1 MTVHV
6 IRNCCNR
13 FIIKQNI
20 LVLFCLR
27 VGGREKI
34 RERREFFFQPPSE
47 SLNTGYNVIYR
58 PFFSCKEGWDGGR
71 SCTAFHF
78 AWKKK
83 KKKKGKKVL
92 FSVIFI
98 FGRYT
103 VLHFQHRHIFPYA
116 TFLLNNNTSILQSS
130 TLLCRFFRNKRSP
143 LPTLPSLASPSR
155 WVFSKTGIYRGQA
168 VSRELCHREN
178 SLARRAFK
186 GAVDTA
192 NELKSRTICRC
203 KHSPLG

>member
-1 MTVHV
+1 MWYEIVVTDSSSSRTFLCYFV
-6 IRNCCNR
+6 
-13 FIIKQNI
+13 FE
-20 LVLFCLR
+20 L
-27 VGGREKI
+27 GGEKKL
-34 RERREFFFQPPSE
+34 EKGESFSFSLPPSPLTRGTTWYIDLFFPVRRGGME
-47 SLNTGYNVIYR
+47 DGRVLPFISL
-58 PFFSCKEGWDGGR
+58 E
-71 SCTAFHF
+71 
-78 AWKKK
+78 KK

-155 WVFSKTGIYRGQA
+155 WVF
-168 VSRELCHREN
+168 
-178 SLARRAFK
+178 
-186 GAVDTA
+186 
-192 NELKSRTICRC
+192 
-203 KHSPLG
+203 